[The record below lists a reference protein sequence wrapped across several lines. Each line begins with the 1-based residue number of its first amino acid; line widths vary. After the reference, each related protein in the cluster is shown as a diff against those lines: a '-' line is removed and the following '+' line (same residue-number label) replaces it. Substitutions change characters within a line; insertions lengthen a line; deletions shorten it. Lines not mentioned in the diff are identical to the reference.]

1 MAFGF
6 HNKIL
11 RVDLTQQTIAV
22 EEPGELFYRKYLGG
36 LAIICYYLL
45 RETPPHIDPLGPQN
59 KLIFATGP
67 LTGITTGGSGRNS
80 VGARSPLTGALG
92 SSEMGG
98 YWGAEL
104 KKAGFDA
111 IIIEGQSSEPVYL
124 WVHDGVAEIRPAKHL
139 WGLEN
144 LPAHRLIQEEIGQK
158 NARISQCGP
167 AGENLVLYA
176 NIMADLSHSA
186 GRTGLGAVMGSKKLK
201 AIAVWG
207 SNKLPVYD
215 SEKILAMAQWMVK
228 NHKSMTG
235 SLSVFGTG
243 GSIPGYNR
251 MKVLPTN
258 NYQLGYLEGAEQ
270 VAPAVFMEQI
280 GKRMGSCFS
289 CPVRC
294 KKEVEMKEPYPV
306 DPAYGGPE
314 YETIGSVGT
323 ACGVNDLAAVAKASE
338 RLNALGMDSMSCG
351 MTIAWAME
359 AYEKG
364 LLGPEDTGGKELRFG
379 DGEAMLELIED
390 IACRRGIG
398 DLLALGSKKAAERLG
413 KNSIEFAMQVKGLEI
428 PMHDPRLQ
436 HGLGLGY
443 ALSYTGADHNHNV
456 FDIDYANVKEMK
468 DLYAMGI
475 LEDMHPQ
482 SLGPEKVRAYAYGVL
497 RPNLNNILGMCNFL
511 PYTDNQIAE
520 LLAASTG
527 WNCSLWELMKGAERG
542 LTMARAYN
550 AREGFTAKD
559 DTLPKRFFESVGS
572 EGSVGKPLDAEAL
585 QEAVQLYY
593 QMMGWEPQTGRPTR
607 ARLEELGI
615 GWVDQV
621 LNAEKP

>member
-6 HNKIL
+6 HNKVL
-11 RVDLTQQTIAV
+11 RVNLTHQSVAI

-36 LAIICYYLL
+36 LAMICYYLL
-45 RETPPHIDPLGPQN
+45 SETPAHADPLGPEN

-98 YWGAEL
+98 FWGAEL

-111 IIIEGQSSEPVYL
+111 IIIEGQSPEPVYL
-124 WVHDGVAEIRPAKHL
+124 WVHDGAAEIRDARHL
-139 WGLEN
+139 WGLDN
-144 LPAHRLIQEEIGQK
+144 LPAHQRIQEEVGQR
-158 NARISQCGP
+158 NARIAQCGP
-167 AGENLVLYA
+167 AGENRVLYA

-207 SNKLPVYD
+207 SGKLPVYD
-215 SEKILAMAQWMVK
+215 NEKILAMAQWMAK
-228 NHKSMTG
+228 NQKSMTG
-235 SLSVFGTG
+235 NLSVFGTG
-243 GSIPGYNR
+243 GSVTGYNR

-258 NYQLGYLEGAEQ
+258 NYQFGYLEGAEE

-280 GKRMGSCFS
+280 GKKMDSCFS

-294 KKEVEMKEPYPV
+294 KKVVEMEKPYAV
-306 DPAYGGPE
+306 DAKYGGPE

-323 ACGVNDLAAVAKASE
+323 VCGIHDLAAVAKASE
-338 RLNALGMDSMSCG
+338 RMNALGMDSMSCG
-351 MTIAWAME
+351 VTIAWAME

-364 LLGPEDTGGKELRFG
+364 LLGPEGTGGKELRFG
-379 DGEAMLELIED
+379 DGKVMLELIED
-390 IACRRGIG
+390 IAYRRGIG
-398 DLLALGSKKAAERLG
+398 DLLAQGSKKAAERLG

-456 FDIDYANVKEMK
+456 FDIDYADIKEMK

-475 LEDMHPQ
+475 VENIHPQ

-511 PYTDNQIAE
+511 PYDDRQVQE
-520 LLAASTG
+520 LVEASTG
-527 WNCSLWELMKGAERG
+527 WNCSQWELMKGVERG

-550 AREGFTAKD
+550 AREGFTAQD
-559 DTLPKRFFESVGS
+559 DTLPRRMFEKTGS
-572 EGSVGKPLDAEAL
+572 PDSLGKPIDAAAFK
-585 QEAVQLYY
+585 EAVQLYY
-593 QMMGWEPQTGRPTR
+593 QMMGWDPSTGTPHH

-615 GWVDQV
+615 GWVGQV
-621 LNAEKP
+621 QNA

>member
-11 RVDLTQQTIAV
+11 RVDLTHQTIAV

-45 RETPPHIDPLGPQN
+45 RETPPHVDPLGPQN

-111 IIIEGQSSEPVYL
+111 IIIEGQSPEPVYL

-144 LPAHRLIQEEIGQK
+144 LPAHRLIQEEVGQK

-201 AIAVWG
+201 AVAVWG

-215 SEKILAMAQWMVK
+215 NEKILAMAQWMAK
-228 NHKSMTG
+228 NQKSMTG
-235 SLSVFGTG
+235 NLSVFGTG
-243 GSIPGYNR
+243 GSIPSYNS

-364 LLGPEDTGGKELRFG
+364 LLSPEDTGGRELRFG
-379 DGEAMLELIED
+379 DGEVMLELIED
-390 IACRRGIG
+390 IAYRRGIG
-398 DLLALGSKKAAERLG
+398 ELLALGSKKAAERLG

-475 LEDMHPQ
+475 VEDMHPQ

-511 PYTDNQIAE
+511 PYSDSQIAE

-559 DTLPKRFFESVGS
+559 DTLPKRMFEAVGS
-572 EGSVGKPLDAEAL
+572 EGSVGKPVDAEAL
-585 QEAVQLYY
+585 REAVQLYY
-593 QMMGWEPQTGRPTR
+593 QMMGWDPQTGRPTR

-615 GWVDQV
+615 GWINQV